1 MSWRFASL
9 TGSNFALPKAAWDYG
24 RPSRRASSEHGCS
37 LEPGF
42 GVVAPRMVLG
52 LRKEGGISPYQDLW
66 RSTCMV
72 WSTCLPKATDH
83 G

>member
-9 TGSNFALPKAAWDYG
+9 TGSNFALLKAAWGCG

-37 LEPGF
+37 LEPGS
-42 GVVAPRMVLG
+42 GVVAPRMVS
-52 LRKEGGISPYQDLW
+52 RHWKKGGISPYQDLW
-66 RSTCMV
+66 RSICMV
-72 WSTCLPKATDH
+72 QSTCLSTATDH